1 MIQTIKINA
10 LLVKQIQ
17 LMQKNLYNI
26 SIKPLVFAKTT
37 QMIFYVINLTLT
49 ITIAQFAKLT
59 LILIPNQKNVLNM

>member
-37 QMIFYVINLTLT
+37 QMIFYVIYLTLT